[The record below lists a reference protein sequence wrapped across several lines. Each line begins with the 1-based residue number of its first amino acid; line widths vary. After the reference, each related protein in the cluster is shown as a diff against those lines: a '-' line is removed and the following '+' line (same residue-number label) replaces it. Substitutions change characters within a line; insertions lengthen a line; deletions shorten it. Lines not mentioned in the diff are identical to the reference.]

1 METVKKGYFL
11 RHVFCFLVLM
21 VMTLH
26 AAPSDPPQL
35 YQEVVEKIKE
45 ESIQPFDE
53 KRLMESCLKGM
64 VKSIDKNGQ
73 YLNEDEYETLYVN
86 SKPVAGIG
94 LFLTQKRN
102 HILVK
107 SVVEHSPA
115 SKANLQ
121 KGDEIVQ
128 IDGTLVRDLTFTE
141 VVSALRGYPNT
152 KIKLMTLKVN
162 SSKPI
167 EVQLTRKIVTVDQMS
182 SRVFN
187 NDLAYVKISSFA
199 QDTLPSLLETISYLY
214 EMQHHHINGM
224 ILDLRDNPGG
234 MFISGIGVTSLFLE
248 KEKMIL
254 LVKSRHKEDKKQYKN
269 ELQDFDGAEYASK
282 IESLSFL
289 KTVPLVILTNNDSAG
304 SSEIVAAVLQEYN
317 RATIIGTPTFGKD
330 TFATLF
336 PLSNNTSAIK
346 FATARWSTPK
356 GKSVWPTGVI
366 PTIEINQREEE
377 EDIPLQE
384 ALQFLQKK

>member
-1 METVKKGYFL
+1 M
-11 RHVFCFLVLM
+11 
-21 VMTLH
+21 LH
-26 AAPSDPPQL
+26 AAPPSDSYQL
-35 YQEVVEKIKE
+35 YQEVMEKIKE

-73 YLNEDEYETLYVN
+73 YLNEDEYDTLYLS
-86 SKPVAGIG
+86 SKPVAGVG

-102 HILVK
+102 HIFVK

-115 SKANLQ
+115 HKANLQ

-182 SRVFN
+182 SRMFDN
-187 NDLAYVKISSFA
+187 NIAYVKISSFA
-199 QDTLPSLLETISYLY
+199 QDTFPTLLDTISYLY
-214 EMQHHHINGM
+214 ETQKHQINGM
-224 ILDLRDNPGG
+224 VLDLRDNPGG
-234 MFISGIGVTSLFLE
+234 MFTSGIAVTSLFLE
-248 KEKMIL
+248 KDKMIL
-254 LVKSRHKEDKKQYKN
+254 MVKSRHKEDKKQYKN
-269 ELQDFDGAEYASK
+269 TPQDFDGTEYTGK
-282 IESLSFL
+282 IEALSFL
-289 KTVPLVILTNNDSAG
+289 KTVPLVILTNSDSAG

-336 PLSNNTSAIK
+336 PLSTNTSAVK

-366 PTIEINQREEE
+366 PTIEINQRDEE
-377 EDIPLQE
+377 EDVPLQE
-384 ALQFLQKK
+384 ALQFIQKK